1 MEFVRVPFD
10 ARKKEFNLAGRELVS
25 PTNGGTYLIAE
36 LSVSDFAVNS
46 PAALPAREKS
56 EPGAETLLLSLV
68 L

>member
-36 LSVSDFAVNS
+36 LSASDFAVSS
-46 PAALPAREKS
+46 PAASPTRETTG
-56 EPGAETLLLSLV
+56 PGAETLLLSLV